1 MNVLTETFIKYS
13 ESVSNKNLLLSF
25 EEFSEALGKHNFDYV
40 SLKTDALPEK
50 IITAGNEGIGD
61 ALVEADFAI
70 AETGSVVIESTDERL
85 RKATCLAE
93 RLHVTVPASRIVPM
107 LEDVA
112 DFLEEKSSD
121 PASFTAFITGAS
133 RTADIERVL
142 TIGVHGPCEMT
153 VYIITDR

>member
-1 MNVLTETFIKYS
+1 MSGLTETFIKYS
-13 ESVSNKNLLLSF
+13 ESVSSKNILISSDDF
-25 EEFSEALGKHNFDYV
+25 FSSISSNNYNYI
-40 SLKTDALPEK
+40 SLKTEK
-50 IITAGNEGIGD
+50 QYNQEVSAGKEGIST

-70 AETGSVVIESTDERL
+70 AETGSVVIESTDEAL

-93 RLHVTVPASRIVPM
+93 KLYVAVPVSRIVPS
-107 LEDVA
+107 LEDIA
-112 DFLEEKSSD
+112 NFLEEKTSD